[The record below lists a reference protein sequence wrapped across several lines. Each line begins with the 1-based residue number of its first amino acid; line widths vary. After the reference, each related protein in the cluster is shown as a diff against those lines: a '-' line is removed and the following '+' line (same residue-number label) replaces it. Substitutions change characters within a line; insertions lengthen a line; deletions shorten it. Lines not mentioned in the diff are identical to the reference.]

1 MESWVANTLRTLG
14 IILTAGF
21 MLVGSLFLLLLA
33 MCASQGGFGGNKHP
47 EQVVPY
53 IFAAVALLISG
64 IWFIAWL
71 GRGIYRSAN
80 VPQPLV
86 ADGPIGPTYAASSP
100 ASLAVPFHLSPLGLR
115 SVYRLVAAIAAQILI
130 SAAAWAFNEVRFWA
144 SMKSLTLT
152 PPTLIL
158 LMPYVLYHVPYAL
171 LIYFLLKRP
180 DRRTFTY
187 SVAVPAVVILQS
199 LFSRAVLSYLYIHEP
214 LGFFFMFLPWALHIV
229 ILVLA
234 YKAIRQV
241 GVEPQPASLVVAALV
256 TFLYFVVVN
265 AVNPFLYRH
274 RW

>member
-33 MCASQGGFGGNKHP
+33 MCASQGDFGGNKHP

-71 GRGIYRSAN
+71 GRGIYRSSN

-86 ADGPIGPTYAASSP
+86 ADGPIGPTYAASRP

-144 SMKSLTLT
+144 SIKSLPPT

-158 LMPYVLYHVPYAL
+158 LVPYVLYHVPYAL

-256 TFLYFVVVN
+256 TFLYFVVIN